1 MKILLFALALAATA
15 STAGPVA
22 AQFEAAHGRGLPGP
36 ARRDAQRQLAPAPR
50 KRSIQFTCR
59 YELQST
65 DGRWG
70 RHEAVLQ
77 QAEGAWVWIDGATPC
92 GDEEE
97 PSLN

>member
-1 MKILLFALALAATA
+1 MKILLFALAFAATA
-15 STAGPVA
+15 SAAGPTATQFNA
-22 AQFEAAHGRGLPGP
+22 AM
-36 ARRDAQRQLAPAPR
+36 AQACPDQRAETRNVTCDRAEEG
-50 KRSIQFTCR
+50 SIQFTCR
-59 YELQST
+59 YELQGA
-65 DGRWG
+65 DGSWG

>member
-1 MKILLFALALAATA
+1 MKILALALALAATA
-15 STAGPVA
+15 STAGPSAEQFNTAMAEACPDHRA
-22 AQFEAAHGRGLPGP
+22 ATRNVSC
-36 ARRDAQRQLAPAPR
+36 ARAEEG
-50 KRSIQFTCR
+50 SIQFSCR
-59 YELQST
+59 YELQGA

-77 QAEGAWVWIDGATPC
+77 QAEGAWVWIEGATLC